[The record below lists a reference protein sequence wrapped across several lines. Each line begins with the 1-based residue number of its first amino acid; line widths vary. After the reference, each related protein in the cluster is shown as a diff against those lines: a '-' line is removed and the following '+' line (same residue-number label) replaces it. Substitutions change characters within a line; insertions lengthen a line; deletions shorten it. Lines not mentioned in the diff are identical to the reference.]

1 MEAGAT
7 TLKKLFKDGQT
18 YVIPVFQRPYVWSQD
33 EQWEPL
39 WADVEALCRRA
50 LEVSRTGR
58 NAPPIGTHY
67 LGAVVTKSL
76 AAVPGGGVR
85 YSVIDGQQRIAT
97 LQLFMHA
104 AATELKDLGRAA
116 EYERLAASVADGSR
130 FDSLD
135 ALKLY
140 PSRIDRAGFE
150 AAMTS
155 NPAPGI
161 ESQVLRAHEY
171 FRVQVRSWL
180 LADDDPETEVHE
192 GLDDRAIVLA
202 DSLLDRLVLV
212 AIALDH
218 TDDDQLIFETLNDRG
233 TPLLAADLIKNQV
246 FQWGEELGA
255 NTERWATSL
264 WLEFDDAWW
273 RDEIK
278 QGRLFRSRIDIFLQY
293 WLTMRTRQ
301 EVQSDQVFREFRS
314 HAAASFEAI
323 GTAQDFLQALL
334 RDADTFR
341 RLAEMDKAGAA
352 GTFYHRVIESL
363 ELAAT
368 TPLLLWLLSA
378 NHQVPERQVKIGLA
392 AVESWVVRRTM
403 LKMTMKNVNQVMV
416 SMLASLDGVP
426 VDQAGGVI
434 RQFLAA
440 QVADSRVWPDDETM
454 VAALPTVN
462 LYGNVRQSRLRV
474 VLEGIEHSLRTSM
487 HDSVSI
493 PPGLDLEHIMPR
505 AWAQFWNTD
514 PPLDP
519 IAAAA
524 RDRRV
529 NYLGNLTLLNR
540 RLNASLSNRPWRDDE
555 VVDAI
560 SRQGDHSGL
569 GKKSLLG
576 KYSGLIITREV
587 LERHP
592 DEWSDDAI
600 IERGERLARQ
610 LCLVWPR

>member
-104 AATELKDLGRAA
+104 AATELRDLGRPA
-116 EYERLAASVADGSR
+116 EYERLAASVADGSK

-161 ESQVLRAHEY
+161 ESQVVRAHEY
-171 FRVQVRSWL
+171 FRAQARSWL
-180 LADDDPETEVHE
+180 LADDDPDTDVHE

-233 TPLLAADLIKNQV
+233 TPLLAADLVKNQV

-255 NTERWATSL
+255 NTERWANSL

-301 EVQSDQVFREFRS
+301 EVQSDQVFREFRV

-323 GTAQDFLQALL
+323 GTAQDFLHALL

-341 RLAEMDKAGAA
+341 RLAEMDKASAVGR
-352 GTFYHRVIESL
+352 FYHRVIESL

-368 TPLLLWLLSA
+368 TPLLLWLLSS
-378 NHQVPERQVKIGLA
+378 NHHVPEDQVEIGLG

-403 LKMTMKNVNQVMV
+403 LKMTMKNVNLVMV
-416 SMLASLDGVP
+416 AMLAALDGVP
-426 VDQAGGVI
+426 VEEAGGGI
-434 RQFLAA
+434 RDFLAG
-440 QVADSRVWPDDETM
+440 QVADSRLWPDDES
-454 VAALPTVN
+454 VIGALPWVS
-462 LYGNVRQSRLRV
+462 LYGNVRQSRIRV

-487 HDSVSI
+487 HDPVSI
-493 PPGLDLEHIMPR
+493 PSGLDVEHIMPR
-505 AWAQFWNTD
+505 SWAQFWNTD

-519 IAAAA
+519 VAAAH

-555 VVDAI
+555 VVDAV

-569 GKKSLLG
+569 GKKSLLA

-587 LERHP
+587 LEQHP
-592 DEWSDDAI
+592 DHWTDDAI

-610 LCLVWPR
+610 LCVVWPR